1 MTRIMHHRRP
11 AHCASAPMR
20 RAHFEPANLARA
32 LQGLVRIRGRGKASR
47 GDCVRL
53 AKLFGKDAAIAFWR
67 QAMSEAP

>member
-1 MTRIMHHRRP
+1 
-11 AHCASAPMR
+11 MR

-53 AKLFGKDAAIAFWR
+53 AKLFGKDAAVAFWR